1 MAAAETTPS
10 ALSSARAVTS
20 ARRTNRMT
28 QILLGAAVA
37 TLVFA
42 GLFGA
47 VALVDALTWQSQPYA
62 GVLTTS
68 TLVIDGSDSLSGTA
82 WPGIAAGL
90 RPGDRISAFNGI
102 PLPTMD
108 AAAALAS
115 TLDGLNSGELVSIS
129 TAASPNPFSYT
140 LAPFST
146 ADFLVF
152 FGAPFAS
159 GLALL
164 IAGIVL
170 AALRP
175 NAPLALTTVITLAFA
190 SVFMMTL
197 FDLHT
202 SFRLAPVWIVS
213 ALLTTGLLI
222 TLSLLFPNRVTLA
235 QRRPWIIGLPPVGA
249 LFGAA
254 ALAGLYA
261 AMPTPATAAQVI
273 NLGMVL
279 PFAGLVILTLFL
291 WARRNRVTTLLARDQ
306 LNTVLISAMLSV
318 AVGAAY
324 ALIRGVQL
332 ASGQALLPF
341 PAALMMPFFVV
352 PGLALA
358 YAVSQ
363 RRAYN
368 SDRAV
373 SAGLTYTLLLLGLMI
388 GYFLLVFAA
397 SLITGGALGANSPVL
412 IAIIIFVM
420 AAAFTPVRNRVQAEV
435 DKLYFKRQEHYQAEL
450 EDFSHSVS
458 VMSDLNSI
466 LAAYRASLEQ
476 QVDPEAIY
484 IFILSR
490 QTGEYLSY
498 GQPETDVRFA
508 PHGPLVTMLAET
520 DAISLEPDRPWPQA
534 LLPEKA
540 RLRLLKALMIV
551 PFRGASQ
558 LHGFAILT
566 GPRSG
571 KGFYSHEHQR
581 FINDI
586 TAQANVSVERAQV
599 VSSLERRVRE
609 LDVLTQVSQAV
620 NFTVEFDDLLELI
633 STQTQKLIEA
643 THFYIVLLDPASN
656 ELYYAFYLE
665 NDDRFTE
672 RENQRWLLGNDLLS
686 EVVRTGQSLRF
697 KEYAKALEERNL
709 KPGAEDTRIKAWM
722 AVPLLAG
729 TRMLGAMAVANI
741 RPGRTYG
748 DDQLK
753 IFSDISALA
762 ATSIDKARLF
772 AETNVRARQLSVLND
787 ISRQIVASE
796 ANLEGLLELITGRA
810 TDILNAEAGS
820 LLLDVEDG
828 TGDLEFRVAI
838 GGGGPSIVGRRIPA
852 KRGLVGQVAATG
864 EPIIVNDVASDARWA
879 GELTKTGG
887 FQTNTV
893 LAVPLLTQDRV
904 IGVLEVL
911 NKHAGAFTPDDEE
924 LLTSFASQAAVAI
937 ENARLF
943 QLTDQQLAQRV
954 SELETLE
961 RIDFELNRS
970 LDLAKIA
977 RITVTWAIEN
987 SSATAGL
994 LGVVT
999 GEPPRLHVVDQQ
1011 GYPEDMPVEFREGV
1025 LRLDIGIV
1033 RRVMRTRQ
1041 ADLITDTSIDPDYTA
1056 SLPGATSQLTIPM
1069 LSGGQISALLVLET
1083 DQPQPLRLAEMP
1095 FLQRLAEHA
1104 AIAIAN
1110 AQLYAE
1116 LARANDSKSEF
1127 VSFVAHELKNPL
1139 TSIRGYSD
1147 FLAGG
1152 AVGSLSD
1159 IQRNFINTIR
1169 SNADRMTTL
1178 VSDLNDVTKLETGN
1192 LRIDPKPASFQK
1204 IVEETAAPLEK
1215 QIGDKGQTLALEL
1228 PPDLPP
1234 IYADEG
1240 RIIQVLTNL
1249 MSNAHKYSPEDTTI
1263 TITAAPELALKDNSG
1278 RPIPPRLHIRVR
1290 DSGIGMSEDDIRK
1303 LFTPYFRSDNPQARE
1318 QPGTGL
1324 GLTITRGIVVR
1335 HGGDIWVE
1343 SELGAG
1349 TTFHFTVPL
1358 AEAAKAQA

>member
-1 MAAAETTPS
+1 E
-10 ALSSARAVTS
+10 
-20 ARRTNRMT
+20 
-28 QILLGAAVA
+28 
-37 TLVFA
+37 
-42 GLFGA
+42 
-47 VALVDALTWQSQPYA
+47 
-62 GVLTTS
+62 
-68 TLVIDGSDSLSGTA
+68 
-82 WPGIAAGL
+82 
-90 RPGDRISAFNGI
+90 
-102 PLPTMD
+102 
-108 AAAALAS
+108 
-115 TLDGLNSGELVSIS
+115 E
-129 TAASPNPFSYT
+129 
-140 LAPFST
+140 
-146 ADFLVF
+146 
-152 FGAPFAS
+152 
-159 GLALL
+159 
-164 IAGIVL
+164 
-170 AALRP
+170 
-175 NAPLALTTVITLAFA
+175 
-190 SVFMMTL
+190 
-197 FDLHT
+197 
-202 SFRLAPVWIVS
+202 
-213 ALLTTGLLI
+213 
-222 TLSLLFPNRVTLA
+222 
-235 QRRPWIIGLPPVGA
+235 
-249 LFGAA
+249 
-254 ALAGLYA
+254 
-261 AMPTPATAAQVI
+261 
-273 NLGMVL
+273 
-279 PFAGLVILTLFL
+279 
-291 WARRNRVTTLLARDQ
+291 
-306 LNTVLISAMLSV
+306 
-318 AVGAAY
+318 
-324 ALIRGVQL
+324 
-332 ASGQALLPF
+332 
-341 PAALMMPFFVV
+341 
-352 PGLALA
+352 
-358 YAVSQ
+358 
-363 RRAYN
+363 
-368 SDRAV
+368 
-373 SAGLTYTLLLLGLMI
+373 
-388 GYFLLVFAA
+388 
-397 SLITGGALGANSPVL
+397 
-412 IAIIIFVM
+412 
-420 AAAFTPVRNRVQAEV
+420 
-435 DKLYFKRQEHYQAEL
+435 
-450 EDFSHSVS
+450 FSHSVS
-458 VMSDLNSI
+458 VMSDLNAI
-466 LAAYRASLEQ
+466 LTTYRASLEQ

-484 IFILSR
+484 IFMHSR

-508 PHGPLVTMLAET
+508 PTGPLVTLLNES

-534 LLPEKA
+534 LLPEKS
-540 RLRLLKALMIV
+540 RLRLLKALMMV

-656 ELYYAFYLE
+656 ELYYAFFLE

-672 RENQRWLLGNDLLS
+672 RENQRWPLGNDLLS
-686 EVVRTGQSLRF
+686 DVVRTQQSLRF

-709 KPGAEDTRIKAWM
+709 ELGVEDPHIKAWM

-729 TRMLGAMAVANI
+729 TRMLGAMAVANL

-828 TGDLEFRVAI
+828 SGDLEFRVAI
-838 GGGGPSIVGRRIPA
+838 GGGGPAIVGRRIPA

-864 EPIIVNDVASDARWA
+864 EPIIVNDVSGDSRWA
-879 GELTKTGG
+879 GELTKSGG

-893 LAVPLLTQDRV
+893 LAVPLVTQDRV

-911 NKHAGAFTPDDEE
+911 NKHTGAFTTDDEE

-977 RITVTWAIEN
+977 RITVTWALEN

-999 GEPPRLHVVDQQ
+999 GEPPRLSIVDQQ
-1011 GYPEDMPVEFREGV
+1011 GYPDEMPADFKEGIV
-1025 LRLDIGIV
+1025 RLDVGIM
-1033 RRVMRTRQ
+1033 RRVMRTKQ
-1041 ADLITDTSIDPDYTA
+1041 ADLITETRIDPDYTA

-1069 LSGGQISALLVLET
+1069 LSGGQINALLVLET
-1083 DQPQPLRLAEMP
+1083 DQAQPLRLAEMP

-1116 LARANDSKSEF
+1116 LARANASKSEF

-1152 AVGSLSD
+1152 AVGGLSD

-1204 IVEETAAPLEK
+1204 IVAETAAPLEK
-1215 QIGDKGQTLALEL
+1215 QIADKGQTLALEL
-1228 PPDLPP
+1228 QPELPP

-1240 RIIQVLTNL
+1240 RIIQVMTNL
-1249 MSNAHKYSPEDTTI
+1249 LSNAHKYSPEGTPI
-1263 TITAAPELALKDNSG
+1263 TISAAPETTLKDRNG
-1278 RPIPPRLHIRVR
+1278 RPIPPQLHIQVR
-1290 DSGIGMSEDDIRK
+1290 DSGIGMSADDIRK
-1303 LFTPYFRSDNPQARE
+1303 LFTPYFRSENPQARE

-1335 HGGDIWVE
+1335 HGGEIWVE

-1349 TTFHFTVPL
+1349 TVFHFTVPL
-1358 AEAAKAQA
+1358 AEAAEARA

>member
-1 MAAAETTPS
+1 MSAADASLSPASASGAAES
-10 ALSSARAVTS
+10 V
-20 ARRTNRMT
+20 RRDGQLTRLLLGVSVAGLLLAG
-28 QILLGAAVA
+28 LLGAAA
-37 TLVFA
+37 LA
-42 GLFGA
+42 NA
-47 VALVDALTWQSQPYA
+47 VSWLDTPFA

-68 TLVIDGSDSLSGTA
+68 TLIIDGSDSLTGSSWNGL
-82 WPGIAAGL
+82 AAGL
-90 RPGDRISAFNGI
+90 RPGEQLATVNDA
-102 PLPTMD
+102 PLAGPD
-108 AAAALAS
+108 AAQTLRALLGSMTPNTEIAVTTTANPAPVTFS
-115 TLDGLNSGELVSIS
+115 LTPFPAGDALVYFGV
-129 TAASPNPFSYT
+129 PFI
-140 LAPFST
+140 
-146 ADFLVF
+146 
-152 FGAPFAS
+152 S
-159 GLALL
+159 GLILLMTGIAL
-164 IAGIVL
+164 V
-170 AALRP
+170 ALRP
-175 NAPLALTTVITLAFA
+175 ASPLALTTALALA
-190 SVFMMTL
+190 SAAAFMMTL

-202 SFRLAPVWIVS
+202 TFSLTPAWIVS
-213 ALLTTGLLI
+213 ALLTGGLLV
-222 TLSLLFPNRVTLA
+222 SVALLFPGRVTLA
-235 QRRPWIIGLPPVGA
+235 QRRPWLPGLMPVAA

-254 ALAGLYA
+254 GLAALYA
-261 AMPTPATAAQVI
+261 AMPSAQTAAQII
-273 NLGMVL
+273 NLGMTL
-279 PFAGLVILTLFL
+279 PFAGLVALTLFL

-306 LNTVLISAMLSV
+306 LNTVLITLMLSL
-318 AVGAAY
+318 AVGVVYAASQ
-324 ALIRGVQL
+324 ALQLFRGT
-332 ASGQALLPF
+332 ALLPL
-341 PAALMMPFFVV
+341 PAALTMPFFAV

-358 YAVSQ
+358 FAVSQ

-397 SLITGGALGANSPVL
+397 SLLTGGALGADSPLL
-412 IAIIIFVM
+412 IAVVIFIM
-420 AAAFTPVRNRVQAEV
+420 ALAFTPARNRVQTEV

-450 EDFSHSVS
+450 EAFSRSVS

-466 LAAYRASLEQ
+466 LAAYRASLQE
-476 QVDPEAIY
+476 QVDPAAIY
-484 IFILSR
+484 IFMLSR
-490 QTGEYLSY
+490 QTGEYVSY
-498 GQPETDVRFA
+498 GQPETDARFA
-508 PHGPLVTMLAET
+508 PGGPLVSLLNET
-520 DAISLEPDRPWPQA
+520 EAISLEPDRPWPQA
-534 LLPEKA
+534 LLPEKS
-540 RLRLLKALMIV
+540 RLRLLRALMIV

-558 LHGFAILT
+558 LHGFAVLT

-620 NFTVEFDDLLELI
+620 NFTVEVDDLLELI

-656 ELYYAFYLE
+656 ELFYAFFQE
-665 NDDRFTE
+665 NDDRIVE
-672 RENQRWLLGNDLLS
+672 RENVRWPLGSDLLS

-697 KEYAKALEERNL
+697 KEYAKGLEERNL
-709 KPGAEDTRIKAWM
+709 RPGVEDPRIKAWM

-729 TRMLGAMAVANI
+729 TRMLGAMAVANL

-753 IFSDISALA
+753 IFNDISALA

-772 AETNVRARQLSVLND
+772 AETNARARQLSVLND

-810 TDILNAEAGS
+810 TDILGAEAGS

-828 TGDLEFRVAI
+828 SGDLEFRVAI
-838 GGGGPSIVGRRIPA
+838 GGAGQDILGQRIA
-852 KRGLVGQVAATG
+852 ARRGLVGQVAATG
-864 EPIIVNDVASDARWA
+864 EPVIVNDVAGDPRWG
-879 GELTKTGG
+879 GELNSGAG
-887 FQTNTV
+887 FQTSTV

-911 NKHAGAFTPDDEE
+911 NKRTGAFTTDDQE
-924 LLTSFASQAAVAI
+924 LLTSFAAQAAVAI

-954 SELETLE
+954 NELETLE

-987 SSATAGL
+987 SAASAGL

-999 GEPPRLHVVDQQ
+999 GEPPRLHIVDQQ
-1011 GYPEDMPVEFREGV
+1011 GYPADAMPEAYREGV
-1025 LRLDIGIV
+1025 LRLDSGV
-1033 RRVMRTRQ
+1033 LRRIMRTRQ
-1041 ADLITDTSIDPDYTA
+1041 ADLITDTRIDPDYTPG
-1056 SLPGATSQLTIPM
+1056 LPGATSQLTLPM
-1069 LSGGQISALLVLET
+1069 LSGGEVSAVLILET
-1083 DQPQPLRLAEMP
+1083 DQPQPLRLADLP

-1110 AQLYAE
+1110 AQLYNE

-1192 LRIDPKPASFQK
+1192 LRIDPKAAQFSQ
-1204 IVEETAAPLEK
+1204 IVSDTVMPLEK
-1215 QIGDKGQTLALEL
+1215 QIGDKKQNLVIDL

-1234 IYADEG
+1234 VYADEG
-1240 RIIQVLTNL
+1240 RIVQVLTNL
-1249 MSNAHKYSPEDTTI
+1249 VSNAHKYSPDEATI
-1263 TITAAPELALKDNSG
+1263 TISAAPE
-1278 RPIPPRLHIRVR
+1278 RTPVPRLHIQVR
-1290 DSGIGMSEDDIRK
+1290 DTGIGMSEDDIRK

-1343 SELGAG
+1343 SALGEG
-1349 TTFHFTVPL
+1349 TAFHFTVPL
-1358 AEAAKAQA
+1358 AEAAEAQA